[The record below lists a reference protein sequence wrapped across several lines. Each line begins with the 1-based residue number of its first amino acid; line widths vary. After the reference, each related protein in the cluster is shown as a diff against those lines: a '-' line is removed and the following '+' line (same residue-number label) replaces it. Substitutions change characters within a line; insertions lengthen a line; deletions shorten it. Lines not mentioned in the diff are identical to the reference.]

1 LTDGVRESGNNSKAV
16 ETAGPSLPGTLIV
29 TATGSEF
36 RAVAALISHRR
47 VETSGQLRLSKGFI
61 GSRPVSLVKTGI
73 GAEGFIAQLDE
84 HLARTGYDA
93 LLIAGLAGGLNPGIK
108 SGEVV
113 IYDSC
118 LSIAGPK
125 HEVTSI
131 DCDSTL
137 VSSIAAGLRAGG
149 FAPHLERGVTV
160 GSMIT
165 DSRAKTEMGARLCA
179 AAVDM
184 ESFMVLASARQ
195 AGVPAAV
202 LRVVLDEASLDTP
215 DFNAVLTAEG
225 RLVPWH
231 LTRQLMRRPFSALR
245 FIARLPRAHRML
257 RKALQA
263 SLFMANSAKSFTEF
277 QG

>member
-1 LTDGVRESGNNSKAV
+1 
-16 ETAGPSLPGTLIV
+16 
-29 TATGSEF
+29 
-36 RAVAALISHRR
+36 
-47 VETSGQLRLSKGFI
+47 
-61 GSRPVSLVKTGI
+61 VSLVKTGI
-73 GAEGFIAQLDE
+73 GAEGLIQPLEA

-93 LLIAGLAGGLNPGIK
+93 LLIAGLAGGLNPGLK
-108 SGEVV
+108 AGDVV

-125 HEVTSI
+125 DEVISI

-137 VSSIAAGLRAGG
+137 VSSIEAGLRACG

-165 DSRAKTEMGARLCA
+165 ESRAKTEMGARLGA

-184 ESFMVLASARQ
+184 ESFMVLASARH

-202 LRVVLDEASLDTP
+202 LRVVLDEAGLDTP
-215 DFNAVLTAEG
+215 DFNAALTAGG
-225 RLVPWH
+225 RLASWR
-231 LTRQLMRRPFSALR
+231 LARELMRRPHLTLR
-245 FIARLPRAHRML
+245 FIARLPKAHRML

-263 SLFMANSAKSFTEF
+263 LLFTPNAVKYFMELK
-277 QG
+277 G

>member
-1 LTDGVRESGNNSKAV
+1 LRGGVGESGDNSKTAK
-16 ETAGPSLPGTLIV
+16 TAGSSLSGTLIV

-36 RAVAALISHRR
+36 RAVAALISQRV

-73 GAEGFIAQLDE
+73 GAEGLIQPLEA

-93 LLIAGLAGGLNPGIK
+93 LLIAGLAGGLNPGLK
-108 SGEVV
+108 AGDVV

-125 HEVTSI
+125 DEVISI

-137 VSSIAAGLRAGG
+137 VSSIEAGLRACG

-165 DSRAKTEMGARLCA
+165 ESRAKTEMGARLGA

-184 ESFMVLASARQ
+184 ESFMVLASARH

-202 LRVVLDEASLDTP
+202 LRVVLDEAGLDTP
-215 DFNAVLTAEG
+215 DFNAALTAGG
-225 RLVPWH
+225 RLASWR
-231 LTRQLMRRPFSALR
+231 LARELMRRPHLTLR
-245 FIARLPRAHRML
+245 FIARLPKAHRML

-263 SLFMANSAKSFTEF
+263 LLFTPNAVKYFMELK
-277 QG
+277 G